1 MRIAHL
7 AESINSRRGAW
18 RRAGESRHRL
28 AIPTPPGTNRSAH
41 EPDHRR
47 GWLGPDGCISPLA
60 CPASAGHQ
68 KTSRSRLRPETPS
81 AQWKR
86 VSHIY
91 MAGFLPVTLLPLLPC
106 YRGPTTHWRK
116 AVAANRA
123 RGQERDCYRA
133 RTSIGSTSGAVSAR
147 PRQREVQRGGFHLAG
162 IGSMS
167 DALHV
172 ERLLR
177 ATAGVL
183 DIVLSPV
190 TEIAYVTFDPA
201 RIDPDRILRA
211 LDATGHGPASR
222 WRPQTPRDRDR

>member
-28 AIPTPPGTNRSAH
+28 RIPTPPGTNRSAH

-123 RGQERDCYRA
+123 RGQERDVYRA

-147 PRQREVQRGGFHLAG
+147 PRQREVRAAASPAG

-172 ERLLR
+172 ERCCAR
-177 ATAGVL
+177 PAACSIRPQPG
-183 DIVLSPV
+183 